1 MLSFK
6 DVLTSNPGLIGW
18 EHMKQTLNEIFGPV
32 GLFCFYSSF
41 TESSLAGSLCFGP
54 RQKDIKKIEAYWTS
68 DGEVKIVV
76 NDLDLDSQLCQK
88 IKLAF
93 FEIKNETSEEVE
105 KYIKEEIS
113 ADELCIYLEVENG
126 YIKLDRFKDPYVKTI
141 HSILQNIQEAFIQK
155 YDICMLPFGDAID
168 NNPDNINLEELMK
181 NKREYKISRS
191 ENKNVVNNM
200 YNIFIRK
207 ISDDIREMTLGCSK
221 TTFHPKSIKIIIY
234 DLHQFPLSKDELTLK
249 YDVLWNK

>member
-1 MLSFK
+1 MPEKGYKSLK
-6 DVLTSNPGLIGW
+6 DNINELQIKTSIENQDW
-18 EHMKQTLNEIFGPV
+18 
-32 GLFCFYSSF
+32 SSF
-41 TESSLAGSLCFGP
+41 FNHLQGIEKHLSSDTKVLIVKLFMQLGTALPQHKNKLLNYENKNSISVNIQP
-54 RQKDIKKIEAYWTS
+54 KVKNYIEFRSVENA
-68 DGEVKIVV
+68 
-76 NDLDLDSQLCQK
+76 
-88 IKLAF
+88 
-93 FEIKNETSEEVE
+93 E

-113 ADELCIYLEVENG
+113 TDELCIYLEVENG
-126 YIKLDRFKDPYVKTI
+126 HIKLDRFKDPYVKTI

-155 YDICMLPFGDAID
+155 YDIRMLPFGDGID

-207 ISDDIREMTLGCSK
+207 ISDDIREMTLVRSK

-249 YDVLWNK
+249 YDVLWNE